1 MLKPLGDRIVLRVKK
16 EEEKS
21 VGGIDRKS
29 VV

>member
-1 MLKPLGDRIVLRVKK
+1 MMAGLIAVALVVGVLIGAVG
-16 EEEKS
+16 